1 MDISRQ
7 FINNPIRVWLTIL
20 LLGVGGIFA
29 LLNIGRLEDPAFTI
43 KTAVV
48 ITHYPGAS
56 AQQVEE
62 EVTLP
67 LENALQQL
75 PYLDNVSSI
84 SSNGLS
90 QITVNIASRYH
101 SNELPQIWDEL
112 RRRVGDASRQFPPGV
127 VTPFVND
134 DFGDVFGFFFAI
146 SGDEFSNPELV
157 RYAEQLR
164 RELILVPGVGKVAIG
179 GAISQQVNIDISL
192 TKMAARGITL
202 NQLSA
207 LLSRLNVVSSA
218 GEITSG
224 TESIRLHPT
233 GEFENLD
240 ELADLIITP
249 SGTGAATRLRDIAT
263 LSRGLNE
270 SPASI
275 YHANGRKAVTM
286 GVSFIPGVNVIDVGH
301 ALEAKLNQMSAE
313 KPAGIH
319 IDLFYDQAAEV
330 GHSVNGFIINFL
342 MALAIVIGVLLIFM
356 GVRSGIIIAFSLALN
371 VLGTLL
377 IMYLWGIELQR
388 ISLGALII
396 ALSMLVDNAIVIVEG
411 VLIARQQGS
420 PLLTAINYIIRRSAL
435 PLLGA
440 TVIAIL
446 AFAPIGLSQDSTGE
460 YCKSLFQ
467 VLLISL
473 MLSWFSALTI
483 TPVLITWWLFKND
496 SAPEKSD
503 ETDPY
508 DKRLYRLY
516 RRLLNALL
524 HRKAP
529 TLIVMAA
536 LLAASVWGFGA
547 VRQNFFP
554 SSNTP
559 IFFVDLWLP
568 YGTDIKWTEKMT
580 GDIEKT
586 INGQP
591 GVETT
596 VSTIG
601 QGSMRFILT
610 YSGQRQYSNYAQIMV
625 RMDDQ
630 RNISALTR
638 HVDEY
643 IARNYPQV
651 NASTKRVMFG
661 PSGDSAIEVRIKGPD
676 PDRLR
681 LIASQV
687 DEILARDPAT
697 ASVRNDWQNR
707 SKVLR
712 PQYVA
717 ALGRELGV
725 DKQDVDNALEMN
737 FSGSRAGLYREGSDL
752 LPVVVRPPERE
763 RLDANHLNNVLVWSQ
778 TRQQYIPLSNV
789 VSRFSLEWEDPLI
802 LRRDRS
808 RVLTVQT
815 DPDPLS
821 QQTSGDILARVK
833 PRIDALALPHGYS
846 IEWGGDAENSSEA
859 QQGIFTTL
867 PIGFLVMFVITV
879 LMFSSVKNAV
889 AIWLTVPL
897 ALNVVSRFSLE
908 WEDPLILR
916 RDRSRVLTVQT
927 DPDPLSQQTSGDIL
941 ARVKPRIDALAL
953 PHGYSIEW
961 GGDAENS
968 SEAQQGIFTTL
979 PIGFLVMFV
988 ITVLMFSSV
997 KNAVA
1002 IWLTVPLA
1010 LIGVTPGFL
1019 ITGIPFGFM
1028 ALIGLLSLSGM
1039 LIRNGIVL
1047 VEEIEQQKAH
1057 KGQHE
1062 AIVYAATS
1070 RLRPILLTAFTTVLG
1085 LAPLLLD
1092 VFFQSM
1098 AVVIMFG
1105 LGFATILTLLVLP
1118 VIYACF
1124 HRKDKAEQQ

>member
-7 FINNPIRVWLTIL
+7 FIDNPIRVWLTVL

-48 ITHYPGAS
+48 VTHYPGAS

-146 SGDEFSNPELV
+146 SGDNFTNPELSQ
-157 RYAEQLR
+157 YADQLR
-164 RELILVPGVGKVAIG
+164 RELVLIPGVGKVAIG
-179 GAISQQVNIDISL
+179 GAVPQQINVDINL
-192 TKMAARGITL
+192 AKMAARGVTL
-202 NQLSA
+202 GQIST
-207 LLSRLNVVSSA
+207 LLGRVNSVANA
-218 GEITSG
+218 GEIASG
-224 TESIRLHPT
+224 SESIRLHPT

-240 ELADLIITP
+240 ELGELIITP
-249 SGTGAATRLRDIAT
+249 PGVGAATRLRDIAT
-263 LSRGLNE
+263 ISRGLTV
-270 SPASI
+270 SPSSI
-275 YHANGRKAVTM
+275 YHANGRQAVTM
-286 GVSFIPGVNVIDVGH
+286 GVSFIPGVNVIDVGR
-301 ALEAKLNQMSAE
+301 ALEAKLQQMSAE
-313 KPAGIH
+313 KPAGIN

-356 GVRSGIIIAFSLALN
+356 GLRSGIIIALSLALN

-411 VLIARQQGS
+411 VLIARQRGS
-420 PLLTAINYIIRRSAL
+420 TLMTAINYVIRRSAL

-473 MLSWFSALTI
+473 LLSWFSALTL
-483 TPVLITWWLFKND
+483 TPVMIKWWLFKSQQTAD
-496 SAPEKSD
+496 APAD
-503 ETDPY
+503 VDPY
-508 DKRLYRLY
+508 NRRFYRLY
-516 RRLLNALL
+516 QNMLNALL
-524 HRKAP
+524 VRKTI
-529 TLIVMAA
+529 TLTLMAV
-536 LLAASVWGFGA
+536 LLAGAIWGFGA

-568 YGTDIKWTEKMT
+568 YGTDIAQTERIT
-580 GDIEKT
+580 SEIEKS

-591 GVETT
+591 GVVTT

-625 RMDDQ
+625 RMIDQ
-630 RNISALTR
+630 RNIAALTR
-638 HVDEY
+638 HVDED
-643 IARNYPQV
+643 IARHYPEI

-687 DEILARDPAT
+687 DDILARDPAT
-697 ASVRNDWQNR
+697 DSVRNDWQNR
-707 SKVLR
+707 SKVIR

-717 ALGRELGV
+717 ASGRELGV
-725 DKQDVDNALEMN
+725 DKQDIDSALEMN
-737 FSGSRAGLYREGSDL
+737 FSGSRVGLYREGSDL
-752 LPVVVRPPERE
+752 LPVVVRPPESE
-763 RLDANHLNNVLVWSQ
+763 RQDANHLNNVLVWSQ
-778 TRQQYIPLSNV
+778 NRQQYIPLSNV
-789 VSRFSLEWEDPLI
+789 VSGFALEWEDPLI

-821 QQTSGDILARVK
+821 NETSGDILARVK
-833 PRIDALALPHGYS
+833 PEIDALPLPHGYS

-867 PIGFLVMFVITV
+867 PIGFLVMFIIT
-879 LMFSSVKNAV
+879 
-889 AIWLTVPL
+889 I
-897 ALNVVSRFSLE
+897 
-908 WEDPLILR
+908 
-916 RDRSRVLTVQT
+916 
-927 DPDPLSQQTSGDIL
+927 
-941 ARVKPRIDALAL
+941 
-953 PHGYSIEW
+953 
-961 GGDAENS
+961 
-968 SEAQQGIFTTL
+968 
-979 PIGFLVMFV
+979 
-988 ITVLMFSSV
+988 LMFSSV

-1019 ITGIPFGFM
+1019 LTGIPFGFM

-1047 VEEIEQQKAH
+1047 VEEIEQQKEH
-1057 KGQHE
+1057 KAQHQ
-1062 AIVYAATS
+1062 AIVDAATS

-1085 LAPLLLD
+1085 LAPLLRD

-1124 HRKDKAEQQ
+1124 HPTERAEPQ

>member
-7 FINNPIRVWLTIL
+7 FISNPVRVWLTIL
-20 LLGVGGIFA
+20 LLGVGGIIA

-101 SNELPQIWDEL
+101 SNALPQIWDEL
-112 RRRVGDASRQFPPGV
+112 RRRVGDAARQFPPGV

-164 RELILVPGVGKVAIG
+164 RELVLVPGVGKVAIG
-179 GAISQQVNIDISL
+179 GALTQQINVDISL
-192 TKMAARGITL
+192 SKMAARGITL

-207 LLSRLNVVSSA
+207 QLSRLNVVSSA
-218 GEITSG
+218 GEIPSG

-233 GEFENLD
+233 GEFESID
-240 ELADLIITP
+240 ELADLIVTP
-249 SGTGAATRLRDIAT
+249 PGVGAATRLRDIAT
-263 LSRGLNE
+263 LSRGLDA

-301 ALEAKLNQMSAE
+301 ALEAKLEQMSAE

-356 GVRSGIIIAFSLALN
+356 GLRSGIIIAFSLALN

-420 PLLTAINYIIRRSAL
+420 SLMNAISDIIRRSAL

-446 AFAPIGLSQDSTGE
+446 AFAPVGLSQDSTGE

-483 TPVLITWWLFKND
+483 TPVLIKWWLFKRD
-496 SAPEKSD
+496 AAPPKAD

-508 DKRLYRLY
+508 DKRIYRIY
-516 RRLLNALL
+516 QGVLNALL
-524 HRKAP
+524 RRKAP
-529 TLIVMAA
+529 TLVVMAA
-536 LLAASVWGFGA
+536 LLVAAIWGFGS

-554 SSNTP
+554 SSSTP

-568 YGTDIKWTEKMT
+568 YGTDINWTEKMT

-610 YSGQRQYSNYAQIMV
+610 YSGQRQHSNYAQIMV

-630 RNISALTR
+630 RNIPALTR

-661 PSGDSAIEVRIKGPD
+661 PSGDSAIEIRIKGPD

-687 DEILARDPAT
+687 DNILTRDPAT
-697 ASVRNDWQNR
+697 DSVRNDWQNR
-707 SKVLR
+707 SKVIR
-712 PQYVA
+712 PQYVT

-752 LPVVVRPPERE
+752 LPVVVRPPESE
-763 RLDANHLNNVLVWSQ
+763 RLDANHLNNVL

-789 VSRFSLEWEDPLI
+789 VSGFALEWEDPLI

-833 PRIDALALPHGYS
+833 PQIDALPLPHGYS

-859 QQGIFTTL
+859 QQGLFTTL
-867 PIGFLVMFVITV
+867 PL
-879 LMFSSVKNAV
+879 
-889 AIWLTVPL
+889 
-897 ALNVVSRFSLE
+897 
-908 WEDPLILR
+908 
-916 RDRSRVLTVQT
+916 
-927 DPDPLSQQTSGDIL
+927 
-941 ARVKPRIDALAL
+941 
-953 PHGYSIEW
+953 GY
-961 GGDAENS
+961 
-968 SEAQQGIFTTL
+968 
-979 PIGFLVMFV
+979 LVMFV

-1047 VEEIEQQKAH
+1047 VEEIEQQKAQQD
-1057 KGQHE
+1057 QHS

>member
-7 FINNPIRVWLTIL
+7 FISNPVRVWLTIL
-20 LLGVGGIFA
+20 LLGVGGIIA

-48 ITHYPGAS
+48 ITQYPGAS

-84 SSNGLS
+84 SSSGLS

-101 SNELPQIWDEL
+101 SNALPQIWDEL
-112 RRRVGDASRQFPPGV
+112 RRRVGDAARQFPPGV

-164 RELILVPGVGKVAIG
+164 RELVLVPGVGKVAIG
-179 GAISQQVNIDISL
+179 GALTQQINVDISL
-192 TKMAARGITL
+192 SKMAARGITL

-207 LLSRLNVVSSA
+207 QLSRLNVVSSA
-218 GEITSG
+218 GEIPSG

-233 GEFENLD
+233 GEFESID
-240 ELADLIITP
+240 ELADLIVTP
-249 SGTGAATRLRDIAT
+249 PGVGAATRLRDIAT
-263 LSRGLNE
+263 LSRGLDA

-286 GVSFIPGVNVIDVGH
+286 GVSFIPGVNVLDVGH
-301 ALEAKLNQMSAE
+301 ALEAKLEQMSAE

-356 GVRSGIIIAFSLALN
+356 GLRSGIIIAFSLALN

-411 VLIARQQGS
+411 VLVARQQGS
-420 PLLTAINYIIRRSAL
+420 SLMNAISDIIRRSAL

-446 AFAPIGLSQDSTGE
+446 AFAPVGLSQDSTGE

-483 TPVLITWWLFKND
+483 TPVLIKWWLFKRD
-496 SAPEKSD
+496 AAPPKAD

-508 DKRLYRLY
+508 DKRIYRIY
-516 RRLLNALL
+516 QGVLNALL
-524 HRKAP
+524 RRKAP
-529 TLIVMAA
+529 TLVVMAA
-536 LLAASVWGFGA
+536 LLAAAIWGFGS

-554 SSNTP
+554 SSSTP

-568 YGTDIKWTEKMT
+568 YGTDINWTEKMT

-630 RNISALTR
+630 RNIPALTR

-661 PSGDSAIEVRIKGPD
+661 PSGDSAIEIRIKGPD

-687 DEILARDPAT
+687 DNILTRDPAT
-697 ASVRNDWQNR
+697 DSVRNDWQNR

-712 PQYVA
+712 PQYVT

-752 LPVVVRPPERE
+752 LPVVVRPPESE

-789 VSRFSLEWEDPLI
+789 ISGFALEWEDPLI

-833 PRIDALALPHGYS
+833 PQIDALPHVYS

-859 QQGIFTTL
+859 QQGLFTTL
-867 PIGFLVMFVITV
+867 PL
-879 LMFSSVKNAV
+879 
-889 AIWLTVPL
+889 
-897 ALNVVSRFSLE
+897 
-908 WEDPLILR
+908 
-916 RDRSRVLTVQT
+916 
-927 DPDPLSQQTSGDIL
+927 
-941 ARVKPRIDALAL
+941 
-953 PHGYSIEW
+953 GY
-961 GGDAENS
+961 
-968 SEAQQGIFTTL
+968 
-979 PIGFLVMFV
+979 LVMFV

-1047 VEEIEQQKAH
+1047 VEEIEQQKAQQD
-1057 KGQHE
+1057 QHS

>member
-7 FINNPIRVWLTIL
+7 FINNPVRVWLTIL
-20 LLGVGGIFA
+20 LLGIGGIFA

-90 QITVNIASRYH
+90 QITVNIASNYH

-112 RRRVGDASRQFPPGV
+112 RRRVGDAARLFPPGV
-127 VTPFVND
+127 VSPFVND

-146 SGDEFSNPELV
+146 SGDSFSNPELV

-164 RELILVPGVGKVAIG
+164 RELVLVPGVGKVAIG
-179 GAISQQVNIDISL
+179 GAIPQQINIDISL
-192 TKMAARGITL
+192 PKMAARGITL

-218 GEITSG
+218 GEIKSG
-224 TESIRLHPT
+224 SESIRLHPT
-233 GEFENLD
+233 GEFDNID
-240 ELADLIITP
+240 ELGDLPINP
-249 SGTGAATRLRDIAT
+249 HGTGAATRLRDIAT
-263 LSRGLNE
+263 ISRGLSE
-270 SPASI
+270 SP
-275 YHANGRKAVTM
+275 HANGRQAVTM

-301 ALEAKLNQMSAE
+301 ALEAKLAQMSAE

-319 IDLFYDQAAEV
+319 LDLFYDQAAEV
-330 GHSVNGFIINFL
+330 GHSVNGFITNFL
-342 MALAIVIGVLLIFM
+342 MALAIVVGVLLIFM

-420 PLLTAINYIIRRSAL
+420 TLLTAINYVIRRSAL

-483 TPVLITWWLFKND
+483 TPVLIKWWLFKGAA
-496 SAPEKSD
+496 SPAPAA

-508 DKRLYRLY
+508 RGRFYRSY
-516 RRLLNALL
+516 QRILNALL
-524 HRKAP
+524 RQKTV
-529 TLIVMAA
+529 TLVVMAA
-536 LLAASVWGFGA
+536 LLAGAVWGFGS

-568 YGTDIKWTEKMT
+568 YGTDIAATEKMAS
-580 GDIEKT
+580 DIET
-586 INGQP
+586 AINGQP
-591 GVETT
+591 GVVTT
-596 VSTIG
+596 VATVG

-625 RMDDQ
+625 RMDD
-630 RNISALTR
+630 RRSIDALTR
-638 HVDEY
+638 HVDAY
-643 IARNYPQV
+643 IARHYPQV
-651 NASTKRVMFG
+651 NASSKRVMFG

-687 DEILARDPAT
+687 STILTADPAVG
-697 ASVRNDWQNR
+697 SVRNDWQNR
-707 SKVLR
+707 SKTIR
-712 PQYVA
+712 PQYSPT
-717 ALGRELGV
+717 LGRELGV
-725 DKQDVDNALEMN
+725 DKQDIDSALQMN
-737 FSGSRAGLYREGSDL
+737 FSGSRAGLYREGADL
-752 LPVVVRPPERE
+752 LPVVVRPPAAERQ
-763 RLDANHLNNVLVWSQ
+763 DANHLQNVLVWSQ
-778 TRQQYIPLSNV
+778 SRQQYIPLSNV
-789 VSRFSLEWEDPLI
+789 VSGFNLEWEDPLI

-808 RVLTVQT
+808 RVLTVMT

-821 QQTSGDILARVK
+821 NQTSGDILARVQ
-833 PRIDALALPHGYS
+833 PQIDALSLPHGYS

-859 QQGIFTTL
+859 QQGLFTTL
-867 PIGFLVMFVITV
+867 PLGYLVMFVITV
-879 LMFSSVKNAV
+879 LMFSSLKNA
-889 AIWLTVPL
+889 I
-897 ALNVVSRFSLE
+897 
-908 WEDPLILR
+908 
-916 RDRSRVLTVQT
+916 
-927 DPDPLSQQTSGDIL
+927 
-941 ARVKPRIDALAL
+941 
-953 PHGYSIEW
+953 
-961 GGDAENS
+961 
-968 SEAQQGIFTTL
+968 
-979 PIGFLVMFV
+979 
-988 ITVLMFSSV
+988 
-997 KNAVA
+997 A

-1047 VEEIEQQKAH
+1047 VEEIEQQKQE
-1057 KGQHE
+1057 KPQHE
-1062 AIVYAATS
+1062 AIIYAATS

-1105 LGFATILTLLVLP
+1105 LGFATLLTLLVLP

-1124 HRKDKAEQQ
+1124 HPKDMRQPQ

>member
-7 FINNPIRVWLTIL
+7 FINNPVRVWLTIL

-90 QITVNIASRYH
+90 QITVNIASNYH
-101 SNELPQIWDEL
+101 SSELPQIWDEL
-112 RRRVGDASRQFPPGV
+112 RRRVGDAARLFPPGV
-127 VTPFVND
+127 VAPFVND

-146 SGDEFSNPELV
+146 SGDSFTNPELI

-164 RELILVPGVGKVAIG
+164 RELVLVPGVGKVAIG
-179 GAISQQVNIDISL
+179 GAIPQQINIDISL
-192 TKMAARGITL
+192 PKMAARGITL

-207 LLSRLNVVSSA
+207 ILNRLNVVSSA
-218 GEITSG
+218 GEIKSG
-224 TESIRLHPT
+224 SESIRLHPT
-233 GEFENLD
+233 GEFENID
-240 ELADLIITP
+240 ELGDLP
-249 SGTGAATRLRDIAT
+249 VNPHGTGATTRLRDIAT
-263 LSRGLNE
+263 LSRGLSE
-270 SPASI
+270 SPSSI
-275 YHANGRKAVTM
+275 YHANGRQAVTM

-301 ALEAKLNQMSAE
+301 ALEARLEQMSAE
-313 KPAGIH
+313 KPAGIK

-330 GHSVNGFIINFL
+330 GHSVSGFITNFL
-342 MALAIVIGVLLIFM
+342 MALAIVVGVLLIFM

-420 PLLTAINYIIRRSAL
+420 TLLTAVNYVIRRSAL

-483 TPVLITWWLFKND
+483 TPVLIKWWLFKGAATP
-496 SAPEKSD
+496 APAAEA
-503 ETDPY
+503 DPY
-508 DKRLYRLY
+508 RGRFYRSY
-516 RRLLNALL
+516 QQILNALL
-524 HRKAP
+524 MRKTI
-529 TLIVMAA
+529 TLVLMAA
-536 LLAASVWGFGA
+536 LLGGAIWGFGS

-568 YGTDIKWTEKMT
+568 YGTDIAATEKMAS
-580 GDIEKT
+580 DIETT

-591 GVETT
+591 GVVTT
-596 VSTIG
+596 IATVG

-625 RMDDQ
+625 RMDD
-630 RNISALTR
+630 RRSIDALTR
-638 HVDEY
+638 HVDAY

-651 NASTKRVMFG
+651 NASSKRVMFG

-687 DEILARDPAT
+687 STILTADPAVG
-697 ASVRNDWQNR
+697 SVRNDWQNR
-707 SKVLR
+707 SKTIR
-712 PQYVA
+712 PQYSTT
-717 ALGRELGV
+717 LGRELGV
-725 DKQDVDNALEMN
+725 DKQDIDSALQMN
-737 FSGSRAGLYREGSDL
+737 FTGSRVGLYREGADL
-752 LPVVVRPPERE
+752 LPVVVRPPDAERQ
-763 RLDANHLNNVLVWSQ
+763 DANHLNNVLVWSQ
-778 TRQQYIPLSNV
+778 SRQQYIPLSNV
-789 VSRFSLEWEDPLI
+789 VSGFNLEWEDPLI

-808 RVLTVQT
+808 RVLTVMT

-821 QQTSGDILARVK
+821 NQTSGDILARVQ
-833 PRIDALALPHGYS
+833 PQINALSLPHGYS

-859 QQGIFTTL
+859 QQGLFTTL
-867 PIGFLVMFVITV
+867 PLGYLVMFVITV
-879 LMFSSVKNAV
+879 LMFSS
-889 AIWLTVPL
+889 L
-897 ALNVVSRFSLE
+897 
-908 WEDPLILR
+908 
-916 RDRSRVLTVQT
+916 
-927 DPDPLSQQTSGDIL
+927 
-941 ARVKPRIDALAL
+941 
-953 PHGYSIEW
+953 
-961 GGDAENS
+961 
-968 SEAQQGIFTTL
+968 
-979 PIGFLVMFV
+979 
-988 ITVLMFSSV
+988 

-1010 LIGVTPGFL
+1010 LIGVTPGF
-1019 ITGIPFGFM
+1019 
-1028 ALIGLLSLSGM
+1028 
-1039 LIRNGIVL
+1039 
-1047 VEEIEQQKAH
+1047 
-1057 KGQHE
+1057 
-1062 AIVYAATS
+1062 
-1070 RLRPILLTAFTTVLG
+1070 
-1085 LAPLLLD
+1085 
-1092 VFFQSM
+1092 
-1098 AVVIMFG
+1098 
-1105 LGFATILTLLVLP
+1105 
-1118 VIYACF
+1118 
-1124 HRKDKAEQQ
+1124 

>member
-7 FINNPIRVWLTIL
+7 FIDNPIRVWLTVL

-146 SGDEFSNPELV
+146 SGDSFTNPELAQ
-157 RYAEQLR
+157 YAEQLR
-164 RELILVPGVGKVAIG
+164 RELVLIPGVGKVAIG
-179 GAISQQVNIDISL
+179 GAVPQQINVDINL
-192 TKMAARGITL
+192 AKMAARGITL
-202 NQLSA
+202 GQIST
-207 LLSRLNVVSSA
+207 LLGRVNSVSSA
-218 GEITSG
+218 GEIVSG
-224 TESIRLHPT
+224 SESIRLHPT
-233 GEFENLD
+233 GEFQNID
-240 ELADLIITP
+240 ELGDMMITP
-249 SGTGAATRLRDIAT
+249 PGVGAATRLRDIAT
-263 LSRGLNE
+263 VSRGLSV
-270 SPASI
+270 SPSSI
-275 YHANGRKAVTM
+275 YHANGRQAVTM
-286 GVSFIPGVNVIDVGH
+286 GVSFIPGVNVPDVGR
-301 ALEAKLNQMSAE
+301 ALEAKLKLMSAE
-313 KPAGIH
+313 KPAGIN

-330 GHSVNGFIINFL
+330 SHSVNGFIINFL

-356 GVRSGIIIAFSLALN
+356 GLRSGIIIALSLALN

-411 VLIARQQGS
+411 VLIARQRGS
-420 PLLTAINYIIRRSAL
+420 TLMTAIQYVIRRSAL

-473 MLSWFSALTI
+473 LLSWFSALTL
-483 TPVLITWWLFKND
+483 TPVMIKWWLFKGQKVAD
-496 SAPEKSD
+496 TPAD
-503 ETDPY
+503 VDPY
-508 DKRLYRLY
+508 NQRFYRLY
-516 RRLLNALL
+516 QQILNALMV
-524 HRKAP
+524 RKTI
-529 TLIVMAA
+529 TLTLMVI
-536 LLAASVWGFGA
+536 LLAGAVWGFGA

-568 YGTDIKWTEKMT
+568 YGTDIAQTEKIT
-580 GDIEKT
+580 SDIEKS

-591 GVETT
+591 GVVTT

-630 RNISALTR
+630 RNIAALTR
-638 HVDEY
+638 HVDED
-643 IARNYPQV
+643 IARHYPEI

-681 LIASQV
+681 QIASQV
-687 DEILARDPAT
+687 DDILARDPAT
-697 ASVRNDWQNR
+697 DSVRNDWQNR
-707 SKVLR
+707 SKVIR

-717 ALGRELGV
+717 ASGRELGV
-725 DKQDVDNALEMN
+725 DKQDIDSALEMN
-737 FSGSRAGLYREGSDL
+737 FSGSRIGLYREGSDL
-752 LPVVVRPPERE
+752 LPVIVRPPESE
-763 RLDANHLNNVLVWSQ
+763 RQDANHLNNVLVWSQ
-778 TRQQYIPLSNV
+778 NRQQYIPLSNV
-789 VSRFSLEWEDPLI
+789 VSGFALEWEDPLI

-821 QQTSGDILARVK
+821 NETSGDILVRVK
-833 PRIDALALPHGYS
+833 PQIDALSLPHGYS

-859 QQGIFTTL
+859 QQGLFTTL
-867 PIGFLVMFVITV
+867 PIGFLVMFIIT
-879 LMFSSVKNAV
+879 
-889 AIWLTVPL
+889 I
-897 ALNVVSRFSLE
+897 
-908 WEDPLILR
+908 
-916 RDRSRVLTVQT
+916 
-927 DPDPLSQQTSGDIL
+927 
-941 ARVKPRIDALAL
+941 
-953 PHGYSIEW
+953 
-961 GGDAENS
+961 
-968 SEAQQGIFTTL
+968 
-979 PIGFLVMFV
+979 
-988 ITVLMFSSV
+988 LMFSSV

-1019 ITGIPFGFM
+1019 LTGIPFGFM

-1047 VEEIEQQKAH
+1047 VEEIEQQKEH
-1057 KGQHE
+1057 KAQHE
-1062 AIVYAATS
+1062 AIVDAATS

-1085 LAPLLLD
+1085 LAPLLRD

-1105 LGFATILTLLVLP
+1105 LGFATVLTLLVLP

-1124 HRKDKAEQQ
+1124 HPTERAAPQ

>member
-7 FINNPIRVWLTIL
+7 FIDNPIRVWLAIL

-29 LLNIGRLEDPAFTI
+29 LLNMGRLEDPAFTI

-48 ITHYPGAS
+48 VTQYPGAS

-112 RRRVGDASRQFPPGV
+112 RRRVGDAARFFPPGV
-127 VTPFVND
+127 AAPFVND

-146 SGDEFSNPELV
+146 SGDNFSNAELV
-157 RYAEQLR
+157 QYAEQLR
-164 RELILVPGVGKVAIG
+164 RELVLVPGVGKVSLG
-179 GAISQQVNIDISL
+179 GVIPQQVNVEVSL
-192 TKMAARGITL
+192 AKMAARGITPA
-202 NQLSA
+202 QLSSA
-207 LLSRLNVVSSA
+207 LSRLNVVSSA
-218 GEITSG
+218 GEIKSG

-233 GEFENLD
+233 GEFENID
-240 ELADLIITP
+240 ELSDLLISPI
-249 SGTGAATRLRDIAT
+249 GATATTRLRDIAT
-263 LSRGLNE
+263 LSRGLSE
-270 SPASI
+270 SPTSI
-275 YHANGRKAVTM
+275 YHNNGKPAVTM
-286 GVSFIPGVNVIDVGH
+286 GVSFIPGVNVIDVGR
-301 ALEAKLNQMSAE
+301 ALDAKLQQMSAE
-313 KPAGIH
+313 KPAGIQ
-319 IDLFYDQAAEV
+319 INMFYDQAAEV
-330 GHSVNGFIINFL
+330 AHSVNGFITNFL
-342 MALAIVIGVLLIFM
+342 MALAIVVGVLLVFM
-356 GVRSGIIIAFSLALN
+356 GVRSGIIIAVSLALN

-420 PLLTAINYIIRRSAL
+420 SRTSALNFVIRRSAF

-483 TPVLITWWLFKND
+483 TPVLVKKWLFKAGTENH
-496 SAPEKSD
+496 APAEKS
-503 ETDPY
+503 PY
-508 DKRLYRLY
+508 GGRFYRLY
-516 RRLLNALL
+516 QHIL
-524 HRKAP
+524 K
-529 TLIVMAA
+529 A
-536 LLAASVWGFGA
+536 LLAQKTLTLAVMAVLLALSVWGFGS

-568 YGTDIKWTEKMT
+568 YGTDINATEQMAS
-580 GDIEKT
+580 DIEKSIT
-586 INGQP
+586 GQP
-591 GVETT
+591 GVVST
-596 VSTIG
+596 VTTIG

-610 YSGQRQYSNYAQIMV
+610 YNGQRQYSNYAQIMV

-630 RNISALTR
+630 RNIAALS
-638 HVDEY
+638 HNIDAY
-643 IARNYPQV
+643 IARQYPQV

-661 PSGDSAIEVRIKGPD
+661 PSGGSAIEVRIKGPD
-676 PDRLR
+676 PDRMR
-681 LIASQV
+681 LIASHV
-687 DEILARDPAT
+687 SDILAQDPAT
-697 ASVRNDWQNR
+697 DSVRNDWQNR
-707 SKVLR
+707 SKVIR
-712 PQYVA
+712 PQFNT

-725 DKQDVDNALEMN
+725 DKQEVDNALQMN
-737 FSGSRAGLYREGSDL
+737 FTGSRVGLYREGADL
-752 LPVVVRPPERE
+752 LPVVVRPPASERQ
-763 RLDANHLNNVLVWSQ
+763 DANHLNNVLVWSQ
-778 TRQQYIPLSNV
+778 SQHHYIPLSNV
-789 VSRFSLEWEDPLI
+789 VSGFKLEWEDPLI

-815 DPDPLS
+815 DPNPLS
-821 QQTSGDILARVK
+821 SETSGDILARVR
-833 PRIDALALPHGYS
+833 PQIDDMPLPHGYS
-846 IEWGGDAENSSEA
+846 IEWGGDAESSSEA
-859 QQGIFTTL
+859 QQGVFTTL
-867 PIGFLVMFVITV
+867 PLGYLVMFVITV
-879 LMFSSVKNAV
+879 LMFSS
-889 AIWLTVPL
+889 L
-897 ALNVVSRFSLE
+897 
-908 WEDPLILR
+908 
-916 RDRSRVLTVQT
+916 
-927 DPDPLSQQTSGDIL
+927 
-941 ARVKPRIDALAL
+941 
-953 PHGYSIEW
+953 
-961 GGDAENS
+961 
-968 SEAQQGIFTTL
+968 
-979 PIGFLVMFV
+979 
-988 ITVLMFSSV
+988 

-1019 ITGIPFGFM
+1019 LTGIPFGFM

-1047 VEEIEQQKAH
+1047 VEEIEQQKQSKA
-1057 KGQHE
+1057 QHE
-1062 AIVYAATS
+1062 AILYAATS

-1085 LAPLLLD
+1085 LAPLLRD

-1105 LGFATILTLLVLP
+1105 LGFATVLTLLVLP

-1124 HRKDKAEQQ
+1124 HRPHTATSL

>member
-20 LLGVGGIFA
+20 LLGIGGIFA

-90 QITVNIASRYH
+90 QITVNIASHYH
-101 SNELPQIWDEL
+101 SSELPQIWDEL
-112 RRRVGDASRQFPPGV
+112 RRRVGDAARQFPPGV
-127 VTPFVND
+127 ASPFVND

-146 SGDEFSNPELV
+146 SGDSFTNPELV

-164 RELILVPGVGKVAIG
+164 RELVLVPGVGKVAIG
-179 GAISQQVNIDISL
+179 GAIPQQINIDISL
-192 TKMAARGITL
+192 AKMAARGITL
-202 NQLSA
+202 NQLA
-207 LLSRLNVVSSA
+207 AILSRLNVVSNA
-218 GEITSG
+218 GEIKSG
-224 TESIRLHPT
+224 SESIRLHPT
-233 GEFENLD
+233 GEFANLD
-240 ELADLIITP
+240 ELGDLLISP
-249 SGTGAATRLRDIAT
+249 HGSGTATRLRDIAT
-263 LSRGLNE
+263 LSRGLSE
-270 SPASI
+270 TPASI
-275 YHANGRKAVTM
+275 YHANGRQAVTM
-286 GVSFIPGVNVIDVGH
+286 GVSFIPGVNVIDVGR
-301 ALEAKLNQMSAE
+301 ALESKLEQMSAE
-313 KPAGIH
+313 KPAGIS

-330 GHSVNGFIINFL
+330 AHSVNGFITNFL
-342 MALAIVIGVLLIFM
+342 MALAIVVGVLLIFM
-356 GVRSGIIIAFSLALN
+356 GVRSGIIIALSLALN

-420 PLLTAINYIIRRSAL
+420 TLLTAINYVIRRSAL

-483 TPVLITWWLFKND
+483 TPVLIKWWLFKNQ
-496 SAPEKSD
+496 SQPVAQANAN
-503 ETDPY
+503 PY
-508 DKRLYRLY
+508 GGRFYRLY
-516 RRLLNALL
+516 QQALQALL
-524 HRKAP
+524 LRK
-529 TLIVMAA
+529 TLTLTIMAA
-536 LLAASVWGFGA
+536 LLAAAIWGFGS

-568 YGTDIKWTEKMT
+568 YGTDIATTEKMT
-580 GDIEKT
+580 SDIETT

-591 GVETT
+591 GVVTT
-596 VSTIG
+596 VATVG

-630 RNISALTR
+630 RNINALTQ
-638 HVDEY
+638 HVDRY

-661 PSGDSAIEVRIKGPD
+661 PSGDSAIEVRIKVPS
-676 PDRLR
+676 
-681 LIASQV
+681 A
-687 DEILARDPAT
+687 DPAT
-697 ASVRNDWQNR
+697 DGVRNDWQNR
-707 SKVLR
+707 SKVIR
-712 PQYVA
+712 PQYST

-725 DKQDVDNALEMN
+725 DKQDIDNALEMN
-737 FSGSRAGLYREGSDL
+737 FSGSRAGLYREGADL
-752 LPVVVRPPERE
+752 LPVVVRPPAAERQ
-763 RLDANHLNNVLVWSQ
+763 DANHLNNVLVWSQ
-778 TRQQYIPLSNV
+778 SRQQYIPLSNV
-789 VSRFSLEWEDPLI
+789 VSGFHLEWEDPLI

-821 QQTSGDILARVK
+821 NQTSGDILSRVK
-833 PRIDALALPHGYS
+833 PQIDAIALPHGYS

-859 QQGIFTTL
+859 QQGLFTTL
-867 PIGFLVMFVITV
+867 PLGYLVMFVITV
-879 LMFSSVKNAV
+879 LMFSS
-889 AIWLTVPL
+889 L
-897 ALNVVSRFSLE
+897 
-908 WEDPLILR
+908 
-916 RDRSRVLTVQT
+916 
-927 DPDPLSQQTSGDIL
+927 
-941 ARVKPRIDALAL
+941 
-953 PHGYSIEW
+953 
-961 GGDAENS
+961 
-968 SEAQQGIFTTL
+968 
-979 PIGFLVMFV
+979 
-988 ITVLMFSSV
+988 

-1019 ITGIPFGFM
+1019 LTGIPFGFM
-1028 ALIGLLSLSGM
+1028 ALIGLLSLSSKPTKAIKPRGM
-1039 LIRNGIVL
+1039 PVSKKP
-1047 VEEIEQQKAH
+1047 E
-1057 KGQHE
+1057 KGQQE
-1062 AIVYAATS
+1062 AIIYAATS

-1124 HRKDKAEQQ
+1124 HNKDMKRQP

>member
-7 FINNPIRVWLTIL
+7 FIDNPVRVWLAIL

-48 ITHYPGAS
+48 VTHYPGAS

-101 SNELPQIWDEL
+101 SRELPQIWDEL
-112 RRRVGDASRQFPPGV
+112 RRRVGDAARFFPPGV
-127 VTPFVND
+127 AAPFIND
-134 DFGDVFGFFFAI
+134 DFGDVFGFFFTI
-146 SGDEFSNPELV
+146 SGDNFSNPELV
-157 RYAEQLR
+157 QYAEQMR
-164 RELILVPGVGKVAIG
+164 RELVLVPGVGKVALG
-179 GAISQQVNIDISL
+179 GVIPQQINVDVSL
-192 TKMAARGITL
+192 TMMAARGITL
-202 NQLSA
+202 PQLASV
-207 LLSRLNVVSSA
+207 LSRLNVVSSA
-218 GEITSG
+218 GEIKAG

-233 GEFENLD
+233 GEFQNIEELSNLLVSPPGD
-240 ELADLIITP
+240 HAT
-249 SGTGAATRLRDIAT
+249 TRLRDIAT
-263 LSRGLNE
+263 LSRGLSD
-270 SPASI
+270 SPSSI
-275 YHANGRKAVTM
+275 YHANGRPAVTM
-286 GVSFIPGVNVIDVGH
+286 GISFIPGVNVIDVGH
-301 ALEAKLNQMSAE
+301 ALEAKLQQMSAE
-313 KPAGIH
+313 KPAGIQ
-319 IDLFYDQAAEV
+319 LNVFYDQAAEV
-330 GHSVNGFIINFL
+330 AHSVNGFIANFL
-342 MALAIVIGVLLIFM
+342 MALAIVVGVLLIFM
-356 GVRSGIIIAFSLALN
+356 GVRSGIIIALSLALN

-377 IMYLWGIELQR
+377 IMYLCGIELQR

-411 VLIARQQGS
+411 VLMARQQNS
-420 PLLTAINYIIRRSAL
+420 PLMTTINFVIRRTAF

-440 TVIAIL
+440 TIIAIL

-473 MLSWFSALTI
+473 LLSWFCALTI
-483 TPVLITWWLFKND
+483 TPVLIKWWLFNAQA
-496 SAPEKSD
+496 SAAAAVSVS
-503 ETDPY
+503 PY
-508 DKRLYRLY
+508 EGGFYRLY
-516 RRLLNALL
+516 QRVLQVLLTQ
-524 HRKAP
+524 K
-529 TLIVMAA
+529 TLTLSLMAV
-536 LLAASVWGFGA
+536 LLALAIWGFGS

-554 SSNTP
+554 SANTP

-568 YGTDIKWTEKMT
+568 YGTDIKSTENMASE
-580 GDIEKT
+580 IEKSIT
-586 INGQP
+586 GQQ
-591 GVETT
+591 GVIST
-596 VSTIG
+596 VTTIG

-610 YSGQRQYSNYAQIMV
+610 YNGQRQYSNYAQIMV

-630 RNISALTR
+630 RNIAALTR
-638 HVDEY
+638 RIDSY
-643 IARNYPQV
+643 IARQYPQV

-661 PSGDSAIEVRIKGPD
+661 PSGGSAIEVRIKGPD
-676 PDRLR
+676 PDRMR

-687 DEILARDPAT
+687 DAILTQDSAT
-697 ASVRNDWQNR
+697 DSVRNDWQNR
-707 SKVLR
+707 SKVIR
-712 PQYVA
+712 PQYNL

-737 FSGSRAGLYREGSDL
+737 FSGSRVGLYREGADL
-752 LPVVVRPPERE
+752 LPVMVRPPASERQ
-763 RLDANHLNNVLVWSQ
+763 DANHLNNVLVWSQ
-778 TRQQYIPLSNV
+778 SQQQYIPLSNV
-789 VSRFSLEWEDPLI
+789 VSGFSLQWEDPLI

-815 DPDPLS
+815 DPNLLS
-821 QQTSGDILARVK
+821 NDTSGDILARVK
-833 PRIDALALPHGYS
+833 PQIDHIPLPHGYS
-846 IEWGGDAENSSEA
+846 IEWGGDAESSSEA
-859 QQGIFTTL
+859 QQGVFTSL
-867 PIGFLVMFVITV
+867 PLGYLVMFVITV
-879 LMFSSVKNAV
+879 LMFSS
-889 AIWLTVPL
+889 L
-897 ALNVVSRFSLE
+897 
-908 WEDPLILR
+908 
-916 RDRSRVLTVQT
+916 
-927 DPDPLSQQTSGDIL
+927 
-941 ARVKPRIDALAL
+941 
-953 PHGYSIEW
+953 
-961 GGDAENS
+961 
-968 SEAQQGIFTTL
+968 
-979 PIGFLVMFV
+979 
-988 ITVLMFSSV
+988 

-1047 VEEIEQQKAH
+1047 VEEIEQQKLL
-1057 KGQHE
+1057 KPQGE
-1062 AIVYAATS
+1062 AILYAATS

-1085 LAPLLLD
+1085 LAPLLRD

-1105 LGFATILTLLVLP
+1105 LGFATVLTLLVLP

-1124 HRKDKAEQQ
+1124 HRQTAS

>member
-7 FINNPIRVWLTIL
+7 FIDNPIRVWLTVL

-146 SGDEFSNPELV
+146 SGDSFTNPELAQ
-157 RYAEQLR
+157 YAEQLR
-164 RELILVPGVGKVAIG
+164 RELVLIPGVGKVAIG
-179 GAISQQVNIDISL
+179 GAVPQQINVDINL
-192 TKMAARGITL
+192 AKMAARGITL
-202 NQLSA
+202 GQIST
-207 LLSRLNVVSSA
+207 LLGRVNSVSSA
-218 GEITSG
+218 GEIVSG
-224 TESIRLHPT
+224 SESIRLHPT
-233 GEFENLD
+233 GEFQNID
-240 ELADLIITP
+240 ELGDMMITP
-249 SGTGAATRLRDIAT
+249 PGVGAATRLRDIAT
-263 LSRGLNE
+263 VSRGLSV
-270 SPASI
+270 SPSSI
-275 YHANGRKAVTM
+275 YHANGRQAVTM
-286 GVSFIPGVNVIDVGH
+286 GVSFIPGVNVPDVGR
-301 ALEAKLNQMSAE
+301 ALEAKLKHMSAE
-313 KPAGIH
+313 KPAGIN

-330 GHSVNGFIINFL
+330 SHSVNGFIINFL

-356 GVRSGIIIAFSLALN
+356 GLRSGIIIALSLALN

-411 VLIARQQGS
+411 VLIARQRGS
-420 PLLTAINYIIRRSAL
+420 TLMTAIQYVIRRSAL

-473 MLSWFSALTI
+473 LLSWFSALTL
-483 TPVLITWWLFKND
+483 TPVMIKWWLFKGQKVAD
-496 SAPEKSD
+496 TPAD
-503 ETDPY
+503 VDPY
-508 DKRLYRLY
+508 NQRFYRLY
-516 RRLLNALL
+516 QQMLNALMV
-524 HRKAP
+524 RKTI
-529 TLIVMAA
+529 TLTLMVI
-536 LLAASVWGFGA
+536 LLAGAVWGFGA

-568 YGTDIKWTEKMT
+568 YGTDIAQTEKIT
-580 GDIEKT
+580 SDIEKS

-591 GVETT
+591 GVVTT

-630 RNISALTR
+630 RNIAALTR
-638 HVDEY
+638 HVDED
-643 IARNYPQV
+643 IARHYPEI

-681 LIASQV
+681 QIASQV
-687 DEILARDPAT
+687 DDILARDPAT
-697 ASVRNDWQNR
+697 DSVRNDWQNR
-707 SKVLR
+707 SKVIR

-717 ALGRELGV
+717 ASGRELGV
-725 DKQDVDNALEMN
+725 DKQDIDSALEMN
-737 FSGSRAGLYREGSDL
+737 FSGSRVGLYREGSDL
-752 LPVVVRPPERE
+752 LPVIVRPPESE
-763 RLDANHLNNVLVWSQ
+763 RQDANHLNNVLVWSQ
-778 TRQQYIPLSNV
+778 NRQQYIPLSNV
-789 VSRFSLEWEDPLI
+789 VSGFALEWEDPLI

-821 QQTSGDILARVK
+821 NETSGDILARVK
-833 PRIDALALPHGYS
+833 PQIDALSLPHGYS

-859 QQGIFTTL
+859 QQGLFTTL
-867 PIGFLVMFVITV
+867 PIGFLVMFIIT
-879 LMFSSVKNAV
+879 
-889 AIWLTVPL
+889 I
-897 ALNVVSRFSLE
+897 
-908 WEDPLILR
+908 
-916 RDRSRVLTVQT
+916 
-927 DPDPLSQQTSGDIL
+927 
-941 ARVKPRIDALAL
+941 
-953 PHGYSIEW
+953 
-961 GGDAENS
+961 
-968 SEAQQGIFTTL
+968 
-979 PIGFLVMFV
+979 
-988 ITVLMFSSV
+988 LMFSSV

-1019 ITGIPFGFM
+1019 LTGIPFGFM

-1047 VEEIEQQKAH
+1047 VEEIEQQKEH
-1057 KGQHE
+1057 KAQHE
-1062 AIVYAATS
+1062 AIVDAATS

-1085 LAPLLLD
+1085 LAPLLRD

-1105 LGFATILTLLVLP
+1105 LGFATVLTLLVLP

-1124 HRKDKAEQQ
+1124 HPTERAAPQ

>member
-67 LENALQQL
+67 VENALQQL
-75 PYLDNVSSI
+75 PYLDNISSI

-146 SGDEFSNPELV
+146 SGDEFTNAELAQ
-157 RYAEQLR
+157 YADQLR
-164 RELILVPGVGKVAIG
+164 RELVLIPGVGKVAIG
-179 GAISQQVNIDISL
+179 GAIPQQINVDISL
-192 TKMAARGITL
+192 PKMAARGITL
-202 NQLSA
+202 AQLSA
-207 LLSRLNVVSSA
+207 ILARVNVVSNA
-218 GEITSG
+218 GEIASG

-233 GEFENLD
+233 GEFQNID
-240 ELADLIITP
+240 ELGDLIITP
-249 SGTGAATRLRDIAT
+249 YGTGATTRLRDIAT
-263 LSRGLNE
+263 LSRGLTE
-270 SPASI
+270 SPSSI
-275 YHANGRKAVTM
+275 YHANGRQAVTM
-286 GVSFIPGVNVIDVGH
+286 GVSFIPGVNVIDVGR
-301 ALEAKLNQMSAE
+301 ALEAKLSQMSAE
-313 KPAGIH
+313 KPAGIN
-319 IDLFYDQAAEV
+319 IDLFYDQASEV

-342 MALAIVIGVLLIFM
+342 MALAIVIAVLLIFM
-356 GVRSGIIIAFSLALN
+356 GIRSGIIIALSLALN

-420 PLLTAINYIIRRSAL
+420 TLMTAVNYVIRRSAL

-483 TPVLITWWLFKND
+483 TPVMIKWWLFK
-496 SAPEKSD
+496 SGQTTVETPAD
-503 ETDPY
+503 EDPY
-508 DKRLYRLY
+508 NRRFYRIYQQMLNT
-516 RRLLNALL
+516 LLA
-524 HRKAP
+524 RKTI
-529 TLIVMAA
+529 TLTLMVA
-536 LLAASVWGFGA
+536 LLAAAIWGFGS

-568 YGTDIKWTEKMT
+568 YGTDIKQTEKMAS
-580 GDIEKT
+580 DVENAIKREA
-586 INGQP
+586 
-591 GVETT
+591 GVVTT

-625 RMDDQ
+625 RMDDL
-630 RNISALTR
+630 RNIAPLTR
-638 HVDEY
+638 HIDEY
-643 IARNYPQV
+643 IARHYPQI

-661 PSGDSAIEVRIKGPD
+661 PSGDSAIEVRIKGPE

-687 DEILARDPAT
+687 GDILSHDPAT
-697 ASVRNDWQNR
+697 DSVRNDWQNR
-707 SKVLR
+707 SKVIR
-712 PQYVA
+712 PQYST

-725 DKQDVDNALEMN
+725 DKQDIDNALEMN
-737 FSGSRAGLYREGSDL
+737 FSGSRVGLYREGSDL
-752 LPVVVRPPERE
+752 LPVVVRPPESE
-763 RLDANHLNNVLVWSQ
+763 RQDANHLNNVLVWSQ
-778 TRQQYIPLSNV
+778 NRQQYVPLSNV
-789 VSRFSLEWEDPLI
+789 VSDFTLEWEDPLI

-815 DPDPLS
+815 DPSPLS

-833 PRIDALALPHGYS
+833 PQIDALALPHGYS
-846 IEWGGDAENSSEA
+846 IEWGGDAESSSEA
-859 QQGIFTTL
+859 QQGVFSTL
-867 PIGFLVMFVITV
+867 PIGYLVMFIITI
-879 LMFSSVKNAV
+879 LMFSS
-889 AIWLTVPL
+889 L
-897 ALNVVSRFSLE
+897 
-908 WEDPLILR
+908 
-916 RDRSRVLTVQT
+916 
-927 DPDPLSQQTSGDIL
+927 
-941 ARVKPRIDALAL
+941 
-953 PHGYSIEW
+953 
-961 GGDAENS
+961 
-968 SEAQQGIFTTL
+968 
-979 PIGFLVMFV
+979 
-988 ITVLMFSSV
+988 

-1019 ITGIPFGFM
+1019 MTGIPFGFM

-1047 VEEIEQQKAH
+1047 VEEIEQQK
-1057 KGQHE
+1057 QHRNQHD

-1085 LAPLLLD
+1085 LAPLLRD

-1124 HRKDKAEQQ
+1124 HRTDRVEDNEFNRIEHT

>member
-7 FINNPIRVWLTIL
+7 FIDNPIRVWLTVL

-29 LLNIGRLEDPAFTI
+29 LLNIGRLEDPTFAI

-134 DFGDVFGFFFAI
+134 DFGDVFGFFFAL
-146 SGDEFSNPELV
+146 SGDNFTNPELAQ
-157 RYAEQLR
+157 YADQLR
-164 RELILVPGVGKVAIG
+164 RELVLIPGVGKVAIG
-179 GAISQQVNIDISL
+179 GAVPQQINVDISL
-192 TKMAARGITL
+192 PKMAARGITL
-202 NQLSA
+202 GQIST
-207 LLSRLNVVSSA
+207 LLGRVNSVANA
-218 GEITSG
+218 GEILSG
-224 TESIRLHPT
+224 SESIRLHPT
-233 GEFENLD
+233 GEFESLD
-240 ELADLIITP
+240 ELGDMIITP
-249 SGTGAATRLRDIAT
+249 PGVGAATRLRDIAT
-263 LSRGLNE
+263 LSRGLTV
-270 SPASI
+270 SPSSI
-275 YHANGRKAVTM
+275 YHANGRQAVTM
-286 GVSFIPGVNVIDVGH
+286 GVSFIPGVNVIDVGR
-301 ALEAKLNQMSAE
+301 ALEAKLQQMSAE
-313 KPAGIH
+313 KPAGIN

-356 GVRSGIIIAFSLALN
+356 GLRSGIIIALSLALN

-411 VLIARQQGS
+411 VLIARQRGS
-420 PLLTAINYIIRRSAL
+420 TLMTAINYVIRRSAL

-473 MLSWFSALTI
+473 LLSWFSALTI
-483 TPVLITWWLFKND
+483 TPVMIKWWLFKGQQTAD
-496 SAPEKSD
+496 APAD
-503 ETDPY
+503 ADPY
-508 DKRLYRLY
+508 NQRFYRLY
-516 RRLLNALL
+516 QNMLNALL
-524 HRKAP
+524 QRKAI
-529 TLIVMAA
+529 TLALMVV
-536 LLAASVWGFGA
+536 LLAGAIWGFGA

-568 YGTDIKWTEKMT
+568 YGTDIAQTEKIT
-580 GDIEKT
+580 SEIEKS

-591 GVETT
+591 GVVTT

-630 RNISALTR
+630 RNIAALTR
-638 HVDEY
+638 HVDED
-643 IARNYPQV
+643 IARHYPEI

-687 DEILARDPAT
+687 DAILARDPAT
-697 ASVRNDWQNR
+697 DSVRNDWQNR
-707 SKVLR
+707 SKVIR

-717 ALGRELGV
+717 ASGRELGV
-725 DKQDVDNALEMN
+725 DKQDIDSALEMN
-737 FSGSRAGLYREGSDL
+737 FSGSRVGLYREGSDL
-752 LPVVVRPPERE
+752 LPVIVRPPESE
-763 RLDANHLNNVLVWSQ
+763 RQDANHLNNVLVWSQ
-778 TRQQYIPLSNV
+778 NRQQYLPLSNV
-789 VSRFSLEWEDPLI
+789 VSGFALEWEDPLI

-821 QQTSGDILARVK
+821 NETSGDILVRVK
-833 PRIDALALPHGYS
+833 PEIDALALPHGYS

-867 PIGFLVMFVITV
+867 PIGFLVMFIIT
-879 LMFSSVKNAV
+879 
-889 AIWLTVPL
+889 I
-897 ALNVVSRFSLE
+897 
-908 WEDPLILR
+908 
-916 RDRSRVLTVQT
+916 
-927 DPDPLSQQTSGDIL
+927 
-941 ARVKPRIDALAL
+941 
-953 PHGYSIEW
+953 
-961 GGDAENS
+961 
-968 SEAQQGIFTTL
+968 
-979 PIGFLVMFV
+979 
-988 ITVLMFSSV
+988 LMFSSV

-1019 ITGIPFGFM
+1019 LTGIPFGFM

-1047 VEEIEQQKAH
+1047 VEEIEQQREHKA
-1057 KGQHE
+1057 QHA
-1062 AIVYAATS
+1062 AIVDAATS

-1085 LAPLLLD
+1085 LAPLLRD

-1124 HRKDKAEQQ
+1124 HPTERAEVQ

>member
-7 FINNPIRVWLTIL
+7 FIDNPIRVWLTVL

-48 ITHYPGAS
+48 VTHYPGAS

-146 SGDEFSNPELV
+146 SGDNFTNPELSQ
-157 RYAEQLR
+157 YADQLR
-164 RELILVPGVGKVAIG
+164 RELVLIRGVGKVAIG
-179 GAISQQVNIDISL
+179 GAVPQQINVDINL
-192 TKMAARGITL
+192 AKMAARGVTL
-202 NQLSA
+202 GQISM
-207 LLSRLNVVSSA
+207 LLGRVNSVANA
-218 GEITSG
+218 GEIASG
-224 TESIRLHPT
+224 SESIRLHPT

-240 ELADLIITP
+240 ELGDLIITP
-249 SGTGAATRLRDIAT
+249 PGVGAATRLRDIAT
-263 LSRGLNE
+263 ISRGLTV
-270 SPASI
+270 SPSSI
-275 YHANGRKAVTM
+275 YHANGRQAVTM
-286 GVSFIPGVNVIDVGH
+286 GVSFIPGVNVIDVGR
-301 ALEAKLNQMSAE
+301 ALEAKLQQMSAE
-313 KPAGIH
+313 KPAGIN

-356 GVRSGIIIAFSLALN
+356 GLRSGIIIALSLALN

-411 VLIARQQGS
+411 VLIARQRGS
-420 PLLTAINYIIRRSAL
+420 TLMTAINYVIRRSAL

-473 MLSWFSALTI
+473 LLSWFSALTL
-483 TPVLITWWLFKND
+483 TPVMIKWWLFKGQQTAE
-496 SAPEKSD
+496 APAED
-503 ETDPY
+503 DPY
-508 DKRLYRLY
+508 NRRFYRLY
-516 RRLLNALL
+516 QNMLNALL
-524 HRKAP
+524 VRKTI
-529 TLIVMAA
+529 TLALMAV
-536 LLAASVWGFGA
+536 LLAGAIWGFGA

-568 YGTDIKWTEKMT
+568 YGTDIAQTERIT
-580 GDIEKT
+580 SEIEKS

-591 GVETT
+591 GVVTT
-596 VSTIG
+596 VSTIA

-630 RNISALTR
+630 RNIAALTR
-638 HVDEY
+638 HVDED
-643 IARNYPQV
+643 IARHYPEI

-687 DEILARDPAT
+687 DDILARDPAT
-697 ASVRNDWQNR
+697 DSVRNDWQNR
-707 SKVLR
+707 SKVIR

-717 ALGRELGV
+717 ASGRELGV
-725 DKQDVDNALEMN
+725 DKQDIDSALEMN
-737 FSGSRAGLYREGSDL
+737 FSGSRVGLYREGSDL
-752 LPVVVRPPERE
+752 LPVVVRPPESE
-763 RLDANHLNNVLVWSQ
+763 RQDANHLNNVLVWSQ
-778 TRQQYIPLSNV
+778 NRQQYIPLSNV
-789 VSRFSLEWEDPLI
+789 VSGFALEWEDPLI
-802 LRRDRS
+802 LRRDRG

-821 QQTSGDILARVK
+821 NETSGDILARVK
-833 PRIDALALPHGYS
+833 PEIDALPLPHGYS

-867 PIGFLVMFVITV
+867 PIGFLVMFIIT
-879 LMFSSVKNAV
+879 
-889 AIWLTVPL
+889 I
-897 ALNVVSRFSLE
+897 
-908 WEDPLILR
+908 
-916 RDRSRVLTVQT
+916 
-927 DPDPLSQQTSGDIL
+927 
-941 ARVKPRIDALAL
+941 
-953 PHGYSIEW
+953 
-961 GGDAENS
+961 
-968 SEAQQGIFTTL
+968 
-979 PIGFLVMFV
+979 
-988 ITVLMFSSV
+988 LMFSSV

-1019 ITGIPFGFM
+1019 LTGIPFGFM

-1047 VEEIEQQKAH
+1047 VEEIEQQKEH
-1057 KGQHE
+1057 KAQHA
-1062 AIVYAATS
+1062 AIVDAATS

-1085 LAPLLLD
+1085 LAPLLRD

-1124 HRKDKAEQQ
+1124 HPTERAEPQ

>member
-7 FINNPIRVWLTIL
+7 FISNPVRVWLTIL
-20 LLGVGGIFA
+20 LLGVGGIIA

-101 SNELPQIWDEL
+101 SNALPQIWDEL
-112 RRRVGDASRQFPPGV
+112 RRRVGDAARQFPPGV

-164 RELILVPGVGKVAIG
+164 QELVLVPGVGKVAIG
-179 GAISQQVNIDISL
+179 GALTQQINVDISL
-192 TKMAARGITL
+192 SKMAARGITL

-207 LLSRLNVVSSA
+207 QLSRLNVVSSA
-218 GEITSG
+218 GEIPSG

-233 GEFENLD
+233 GEFESID
-240 ELADLIITP
+240 ELADLIVTP
-249 SGTGAATRLRDIAT
+249 PGVGAATRLRDIAT
-263 LSRGLNE
+263 LSRGLDA

-301 ALEAKLNQMSAE
+301 ALEAKLEQMSAE

-356 GVRSGIIIAFSLALN
+356 GLRSGIIIAFSLALN

-420 PLLTAINYIIRRSAL
+420 SLMNAISDIIRRSAL

-446 AFAPIGLSQDSTGE
+446 AFAPVGLSQDSTGE

-483 TPVLITWWLFKND
+483 TPVLIKWWLFKRD
-496 SAPEKSD
+496 AAPPKAD

-508 DKRLYRLY
+508 DKRIYRIY
-516 RRLLNALL
+516 QGVLNALL
-524 HRKAP
+524 RRKAP
-529 TLIVMAA
+529 TLVVMAA
-536 LLAASVWGFGA
+536 LLVAAIWGFGS

-554 SSNTP
+554 SSSTP

-568 YGTDIKWTEKMT
+568 YGTDINWTEKMT

-630 RNISALTR
+630 RNIPALTR

-661 PSGDSAIEVRIKGPD
+661 PSGDSAIEIRIKGPD

-687 DEILARDPAT
+687 DNILTRDPAT
-697 ASVRNDWQNR
+697 DSVRNDWQNR
-707 SKVLR
+707 SKVIR
-712 PQYVA
+712 PQYVT

-752 LPVVVRPPERE
+752 LPVVVRPPESE
-763 RLDANHLNNVLVWSQ
+763 RLDANHLNNVL

-789 VSRFSLEWEDPLI
+789 VSGFALEWEDPLI

-833 PRIDALALPHGYS
+833 PQIDALPLPHGYS

-859 QQGIFTTL
+859 QQGLFTTL
-867 PIGFLVMFVITV
+867 PL
-879 LMFSSVKNAV
+879 
-889 AIWLTVPL
+889 
-897 ALNVVSRFSLE
+897 
-908 WEDPLILR
+908 
-916 RDRSRVLTVQT
+916 
-927 DPDPLSQQTSGDIL
+927 
-941 ARVKPRIDALAL
+941 
-953 PHGYSIEW
+953 GY
-961 GGDAENS
+961 
-968 SEAQQGIFTTL
+968 
-979 PIGFLVMFV
+979 LVMFV

-1047 VEEIEQQKAH
+1047 VEEIEQQKAQQD
-1057 KGQHE
+1057 QHS